1 MRNPKLIKAKF
12 NSFTQ
17 WAKSCNQIY
26 SETPIDFSESFSY
39 RIIVE
44 LSSMLLTE
52 KNKITNRLF
61 IVATDGLNWIA
72 SSFDVVGA
80 VAH

>member
-1 MRNPKLIKAKF
+1 
-12 NSFTQ
+12 
-17 WAKSCNQIY
+17 
-26 SETPIDFSESFSY
+26 
-39 RIIVE
+39 
-44 LSSMLLTE
+44 MLLTE